1 MPDVLCLGEAL
12 VDLISSSP
20 GKSIRDSS
28 VFHVA
33 PGGAVCNVAVGLA
46 RLGVSVGLITK
57 VGVDPFGQMMLDFL
71 KKESV
76 DTLLIKTTDQHLTA
90 LVFVALDEDKKPA
103 FFFYG
108 TPGAD
113 RSLEPED
120 INEKDFEGVKV
131 FHLGTISLS
140 LEPVRSATLKALELA
155 RKAGALISFDP
166 NLRFHLWHD
175 RELLIKYAWLVLPQS
190 DLVKVN
196 EEELEFLTYTK
207 DLEKGAE
214 LLIENGVKMLLVTL
228 GPRGAFFATK
238 YYQGTVPGF
247 KFEPL
252 DTTGAGDAFAA
263 GMIAWMLKFKSIPPE
278 KVDMIKAVSFVNAFA
293 GLSTTKI
300 GAIEGLVIWREV
312 EEYLAAIKKPTPS
325 LDGRGQRGG

>member
-12 VDLISSSP
+12 VDMISGSP
-20 GKSIRDSS
+20 GKTIKDSGA
-28 VFHVA
+28 FHVA

-57 VGVDPFGQMMLDFL
+57 VGADPFGQMMLDFL

-76 DTLLIKTTDQHLTA
+76 DISLVKTTDQHLTA
-90 LVFVALDEDKKPA
+90 LVFVALDEDKKPS

-113 RSLEPED
+113 RNLEPAE
-120 INEKDFEGVKV
+120 ISAKDFEGVKV

-140 LEPVRSATLKALELA
+140 LEPARSATFKALELA
-155 RKAGALISFDP
+155 KKAGARISFDP

-175 RELLIKYAWLVLPQS
+175 RELLKKYAWLVLPQS

-214 LLIENGVKMLLVTL
+214 LLIENGVKMVLVTL
-228 GPRGAFFATK
+228 GPKGAFFATR
-238 YYQGTVPGF
+238 YCQGTVPGF
-247 KFEPL
+247 KFDPV
-252 DTTGAGDAFAA
+252 DTTGAGDAFVA
-263 GMIAWMLKFKSIPPE
+263 GMIAWMLKFETIPPE
-278 KVDMIKAVSFVNAFA
+278 KIEMMKAVSFVNAFA

-312 EEYLAAIKKPTPS
+312 EEYLASIKKTYPLP
-325 LDGRGQRGG
+325 

>member
-12 VDLISSSP
+12 VDMISSSP
-20 GKSIRDSS
+20 GKSIKDSS

-46 RLGVSVGLITK
+46 RLGASVGLITK
-57 VGVDPFGQMMLDFL
+57 VGADPFGQMMLDFL
-71 KKESV
+71 KNESV
-76 DTLLIKTTDQHLTA
+76 DISLVKTTDQHLTA

-113 RSLEPED
+113 RNLEPSE
-120 INEKDFEGVKV
+120 ISEKNFVGVKV

-140 LEPVRSATLKALELA
+140 LEPARSATLKALELA
-155 RKAGALISFDP
+155 KKAGCRVSFDP

-175 RELLIKYAWLVLPQS
+175 RELLKKYAWLVLPQS

-207 DLEKGAE
+207 ELEKGAE
-214 LLIENGVKMLLVTL
+214 LLIENGVKMVLVTL
-228 GPRGAFFATK
+228 GPKGAFFATK

-247 KFEPL
+247 KFDPV
-252 DTTGAGDAFAA
+252 DTTGAGDAFVA
-263 GMIAWMLKFKSIPPE
+263 GMIAWMLKFKTIPPE
-278 KVDMIKAVSFVNAFA
+278 KVEMMKAVSFVNAFA

-312 EEYLAAIKKPTPS
+312 EDFMKSI
-325 LDGRGQRGG
+325 RGKEL